1 MDTKKPHIRLTS
13 EVYMMLRYMRE
24 LELEIEHQSRHIA
37 ALAAAIK
44 ITAKSFNEDIETLY
58 EHVFEDELRKRM
70 FNY

>member
-1 MDTKKPHIRLTS
+1 
-13 EVYMMLRYMRE
+13 MMLRYMRE
-24 LELEIEHQSRHIA
+24 LELELECQTRHVA

-44 ITAKSFNEDIETLY
+44 ITAKAFNEDIEVLY